1 MTPVQLL
8 TVGTLL
14 SDHAI
19 SPAESLSSEH
29 DNITVTGTVEVPQT
43 PIPLD
48 PDDNAVVETIVNTLP
63 VSPNGHYIDTYKAV
77 REYVYNHVQ

>member
-48 PDDNAVVETIVNTLP
+48 PDDFQYLLTGTILILTKQFGSMSIIMFN
-63 VSPNGHYIDTYKAV
+63 NY
-77 REYVYNHVQ
+77 EC